1 MIRPW
6 PIRREGSRVA
16 ASACCDSRVGDGRH
30 GRRAGPA
37 RRMAALGL
45 ALGMGAALT
54 GCSGSLAWLGGEP
67 PPDDNALPPAV
78 SPSLVGRGEWHG
90 GLSRAQST
98 TYLVARNAAEWQS
111 LWDLVGMRVPGALPE
126 RLMALGVFLGS
137 RNSSGAGVEVVN
149 TRVEHRD
156 GMRDR
161 LVVEYHEFDQSSRN
175 TATGSLTSPYAIV
188 LVDWSDAPVRFA
200 RVP

>member
-1 MIRPW
+1 MLT
-6 PIRREGSRVA
+6 VTA
-16 ASACCDSRVGDGRH
+16 
-30 GRRAGPA
+30 
-37 RRMAALGL
+37 GL
-45 ALGMGAALT
+45 A
-54 GCSGSLAWLGGEP
+54 GCSGGLAWLGGEP
-67 PPDDNALPPAV
+67 PPDDNALPAAI

-90 GLSRAQST
+90 AISRAQST

-137 RNSSGAGVEVVN
+137 RNSVGAGVEVVN
-149 TRVEHRD
+149 TRVEHRE
-156 GMRDR
+156 GVRDR
-161 LVVEYHEFDQSSRN
+161 LVVEYHEFDQSPRN
-175 TATGSLTSPYAIV
+175 ATTGSLTSPYAII

>member
-1 MIRPW
+1 MIRPR
-6 PIRREGSRVA
+6 PIHREGSRIEV
-16 ASACCDSRVGDGRH
+16 SARRDGRAGDAH
-30 GRRAGPA
+30 RRRHAAPA
-37 RRMAALGL
+37 RRWAALGL
-45 ALGMGAALT
+45 ALGMSAVLT
-54 GCSGSLAWLGGEP
+54 GCSSSMAWLGGEP

-90 GLSRAQST
+90 ALSRAQST

-111 LWDLVGMRVPGALPE
+111 LWDLVGMRIPGTLPE

-149 TRVEHRD
+149 TRVEHRE

>member
-1 MIRPW
+1 M
-6 PIRREGSRVA
+6 
-16 ASACCDSRVGDGRH
+16 
-30 GRRAGPA
+30 
-37 RRMAALGL
+37 
-45 ALGMGAALT
+45 GMVLS
-54 GCSGSLAWLGGEP
+54 GCSSSMAWLGGEP
-67 PPDDNALPPAV
+67 PPNDNPLPAAV

-90 GLSRAQST
+90 TLSRAQST
-98 TYLVARNAAEWQS
+98 TYLVARNQAEWQS
-111 LWDLVGMRVPGALPE
+111 LWDLVGMRAPGTLPD
-126 RLMALGVFLGS
+126 RLMALGVFVGS

-175 TATGSLTSPYAIV
+175 SATGSLTSPYAIV